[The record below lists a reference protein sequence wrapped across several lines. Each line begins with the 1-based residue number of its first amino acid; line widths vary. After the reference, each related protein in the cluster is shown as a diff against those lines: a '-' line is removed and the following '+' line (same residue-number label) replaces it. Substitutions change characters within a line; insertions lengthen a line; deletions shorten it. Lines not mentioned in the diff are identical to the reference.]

1 MSTPRYTIGIDLG
14 TTHCA
19 LVSID
24 IGDSDGER
32 ARQETLQVAQLA
44 APGSIESRP
53 LLPSFVYL
61 PHADELAAGDLN
73 LPWTTQQNFAVGEFA
88 RTRGAATPIRLVSSA
103 KSWLCHPGVDRR
115 AAILPSDAPA
125 EVARISPLVASIRYL
140 SHLKEA
146 WDAAHPDDPFTAQDV
161 TVTIPASFDPAAR
174 ELTAEAAQAAGFGQ
188 VTLLEEPQAA
198 LYSWIQRSAGQ
209 WRKEVQRGDLIVVI
223 DVGGGTTDLS
233 LIAVQE
239 EDGNLDLTRVAVGD
253 HILLGGDNMDL
264 ALAYAV
270 THKLMAAGTRLDP
283 WQTRALAHGC
293 RIAKET
299 LLADASLESVPVVV
313 PSRGA
318 KLIGG
323 SVRTEVTRAEL
334 LATVVEGFFPQV
346 AVTDAPQSRAR
357 GALTQLGLPYAQ
369 DAAITRHLGAFLCR
383 QREATAELNGFA
395 PQPDDAQ
402 FLHPTAVL
410 FNGGAF
416 KSNLIAER
424 LLDQLN
430 AWLEADGA
438 PPARMLRGAD
448 LDLAVANGAAYYGY
462 ARRGRGVRIRGGT
475 ASSYYVAIESAMPAI
490 PGMAPPVQALCVA
503 PFGMEEGSETS
514 VDGHEFGLVVGE
526 PVRFRFFS
534 STSRRQDQ
542 VGTLLDFWMDD
553 ELQEQAEIEATLPA
567 DGRAL
572 GEVVRVTLHARV
584 TETGTLELEASP
596 VGGSERWKVQFDV
609 RGHAPEA

>member
-1 MSTPRYTIGIDLG
+1 
-14 TTHCA
+14 
-19 LVSID
+19 
-24 IGDSDGER
+24 
-32 ARQETLQVAQLA
+32 
-44 APGSIESRP
+44 
-53 LLPSFVYL
+53 
-61 PHADELAAGDLN
+61 
-73 LPWTTQQNFAVGEFA
+73 
-88 RTRGAATPIRLVSSA
+88 
-103 KSWLCHPGVDRR
+103 
-115 AAILPSDAPA
+115 
-125 EVARISPLVASIRYL
+125 
-140 SHLKEA
+140 
-146 WDAAHPDDPFTAQDV
+146 
-161 TVTIPASFDPAAR
+161 
-174 ELTAEAAQAAGFGQ
+174 
-188 VTLLEEPQAA
+188 
-198 LYSWIQRSAGQ
+198 
-209 WRKEVQRGDLIVVI
+209 
-223 DVGGGTTDLS
+223 
-233 LIAVQE
+233 
-239 EDGNLDLTRVAVGD
+239 
-253 HILLGGDNMDL
+253 MDL